1 MLRAR
6 FIATLLFIA
15 LSLFAHNTGAEAS
28 ATSGKVAID
37 SQSLAAGIG
46 FSWGSG
52 ALVFDG
58 RKYPFSFDGV
68 TFMDFGF
75 SRANAVGEVHNL
87 ADLAKF
93 NGTYF
98 ATEAN
103 LAVGGGGGLMTL
115 RNEHG
120 VVMHL
125 ASISQGARLQ
135 IGTSGLRVNLWQRLH

>member
-1 MLRAR
+1 MPLER
-6 FIATLLFIA
+6 FIATLLFAA
-15 LSLFAHNTGAEAS
+15 LSCFPYEAGAETGS
-28 ATSGKVAID
+28 ASGKVAID
-37 SQSLAAGIG
+37 SQSIAAGIG

-68 TFMDFGF
+68 TFLDFGF
-75 SRANAVGEVHNL
+75 SRANAAGEVYNL

-93 NGTYF
+93 NGTYI

-103 LAVGGGGGLMTL
+103 LALGGGGGAMAL

-120 VVMHL
+120 VVMCL
-125 ASISQGARLQ
+125 VSISQGARLQ
-135 IGTSGLRVNLWQRLH
+135 LGSSGLRIQLWQRLR

>member
-1 MLRAR
+1 MLSRR
-6 FIATLLFIA
+6 LLATLLFVA
-15 LSLFAHNTGAEAS
+15 LSCFPLIAGAQAGP
-28 ATSGKVAID
+28 ASGKVAID

-75 SRANAVGEVHNL
+75 SRANAAGEVYNL

-103 LAVGGGGGLMTL
+103 LALGGGAGVIAL

-135 IGTSGLRVNLWQRLH
+135 LGTSGLRVKLWKLLR